1 MTIEEKG
8 GFITCYNL
16 QELIICELN
25 QPLTEGKSSRQ
36 VASLKLM
43 ALHWLVWVITELL
56 GQAPLCRFV
65 KCQSIPPTR
74 TARGHLVVTEPL
86 HPIPVHHHLHP
97 LLVLV
102 TC

>member
-43 ALHWLVWVITELL
+43 ALHWLVRVITELL
-56 GQAPLCRFV
+56 G
-65 KCQSIPPTR
+65 
-74 TARGHLVVTEPL
+74 
-86 HPIPVHHHLHP
+86 
-97 LLVLV
+97 
-102 TC
+102 